1 MCGWAV
7 IKVQYA
13 SNITVLGDK
22 LIEKNAVI
30 CKKCML
36 SNCMA
41 YYEN

>member
-22 LIEKNAVI
+22 LIEK
-30 CKKCML
+30 KCCNL
-36 SNCMA
+36 QKVYA
-41 YYEN
+41 

>member
-22 LIEKNAVI
+22 LIGEKCCNLQKVYA
-30 CKKCML
+30 
-36 SNCMA
+36 
-41 YYEN
+41 